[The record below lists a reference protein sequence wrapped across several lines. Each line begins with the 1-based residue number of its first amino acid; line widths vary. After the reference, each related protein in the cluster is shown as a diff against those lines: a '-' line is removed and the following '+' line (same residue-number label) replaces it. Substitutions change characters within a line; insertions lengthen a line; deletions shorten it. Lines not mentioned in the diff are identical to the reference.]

1 MLGDSCRDL
10 LCVASVESLSDR
22 HSMKNLF
29 RLFETAKQRDRQV
42 IDGRIRIQRLKK
54 QRLRKQ
60 RISGVLLGTLW
71 GMGLSLAFGQI
82 QTTDP
87 ARETL
92 EEQFVDPLTTLPQV
106 FLKDEFSPL
115 NYGTD
120 VQTNQV
126 VARIL
131 IPRIPPNTLLPFV
144 QLVRPTLSLVTV
156 PAPRGGTRT
165 GFGDSQLFDLAVL
178 PWPLAETGLR
188 FGLGPTFV
196 FPTATS
202 GLAGQG
208 AWQVGPAFAAVYT
221 GVPRVLIGFLLQ
233 NPISFAY
240 TSPNRRSQ
248 NNLAFQ
254 PVAMLSVWD
263 GWYLRSA
270 DATWI
275 HGWRPHSPSLLPL
288 SLWVGRVLVHPG
300 RPSLNFY
307 VAGEW
312 MAYHQNAPIVSKW
325 SVSFGVTI
333 GFGKGE

>member
-1 MLGDSCRDL
+1 M
-10 LCVASVESLSDR
+10 SLPP
-22 HSMKNLF
+22 
-29 RLFETAKQRDRQV
+29 
-42 IDGRIRIQRLKK
+42 
-54 QRLRKQ
+54 
-60 RISGVLLGTLW
+60 
-71 GMGLSLAFGQI
+71 AFGQI
-82 QTTDP
+82 QTANP
-87 ARETL
+87 ARENL

-106 FLKDEFSPL
+106 FLKDDFSPV

-126 VARIL
+126 VARII

-144 QLVRPTLSLVTV
+144 QLVRPSFSLVTV
-156 PAPRGGTRT
+156 QGPKGGTRT
-165 GFGDSQLFDLAVL
+165 DFGDMQLFDLAVL
-178 PWPLAETGLR
+178 PWPPAETGLR

-202 GLAGQG
+202 KLAGQG
-208 AWQVGPAFAAVYT
+208 AWQAGPACAAVYT
-221 GVPRVLIGFLLQ
+221 GVPRLLVGFLLQ

-240 TSPNRRSQ
+240 TSANRRSQ

-254 PVAMLSVWD
+254 PAALFDLWD

-275 HGWRPHSPSLLPL
+275 YGWRPHSPFLLPL
-288 SLWVGRVLVHPG
+288 SLGVGRVMVHPG
-300 RPSLNFY
+300 LPSLNFY

-312 MAYHQNAPIVSKW
+312 MAYHQDAPISSRW
-325 SVSFGVTI
+325 SVNFGVTI